1 MRPPAWALAAF
12 LILLACARPLQPPA
26 TPASVEPSAAR
37 VASGA
42 RPPSPAAA
50 PLPAARREPPPAAPE
65 ARAPLAPLPSV
76 PRVVRVG
83 LATDLPAVSL
93 PCCES
98 ELVAEAGGG
107 SVAVVSAMRIEPWA
121 AVARP
126 PTFRLQV
133 AALKDERQARGLAAA
148 LAERTGEA
156 ADVVFDAGTD
166 LYRVR
171 IGRYETREAAEAAR
185 RSLAQLN
192 VHDAWVVSE
201 QPALAD
207 AALRVTQAG
216 RTTRVPGRWIEV
228 RRANGDGIRVQS
240 GRYRG
245 RILVYLN
252 DRGTLNLI
260 NEVAFEDYLR
270 GVVPREMGPG
280 IYDNLD
286 ALKAQTVAARTYT
299 LKNMGEFRDEGY
311 DICATP
317 RCQVYGGMDS
327 EHPLTDRAIE
337 ETAGQVLLW
346 QRQFVDALY
355 SSTCGGHTE
364 DVATVFPLKSEP
376 YLKGVPCLE
385 SGIDQLA
392 GESPRGTPI
401 ARGLARRLLP
411 AGAGPPSA
419 AGFGGRLAR
428 LARLAG
434 LAVPDD
440 RLASLERREVQ
451 RFIASQFDLALDARL
466 FVAHEDLAYLL
477 DNPPAGWGEE
487 ELKLAAYLTKS
498 GLLAGP
504 LDLPLAEEEMEETI
518 FQLALFLRVLERRE
532 VRYLALDGGRLE
544 VRSGAEPEMLLL
556 PGRLATFRRRGGA
569 AEAGPL
575 GLVPGDRLNLY
586 LFDGELIGVSQEVDL
601 DGVAYDRTS
610 NLASW
615 TRFRTDSQLAEQVS
629 TRYPGF
635 ELSDLAVVARGVS
648 GRVGKLRLIGAD
660 GRFEEVVGLPVRWTL
675 DLPDTL
681 FTVKRLRPQGR
692 EAGWLF
698 TGRGWGHGV
707 GMCQVGAYGMS
718 IRGHDYD
725 SILHHYY
732 SGVELAR
739 LPQAA
744 PTPQPASAR

>member
-1 MRPPAWALAAF
+1 MKRPAWAFAAF
-12 LILLACARPLQPPA
+12 LILLACAHPLPPPPAPPPVAARPAAPGEAPGTRAEAAPPVAAQPTVHPQSPQPP
-26 TPASVEPSAAR
+26 PR
-37 VASGA
+37 
-42 RPPSPAAA
+42 
-50 PLPAARREPPPAAPE
+50 PLPAA
-65 ARAPLAPLPSV
+65 

-83 LATDLPAVSL
+83 LATDLEAVSL

-98 ELVAEAGGG
+98 ELVAEAGGQR
-107 SVAVVSAMRIEPWA
+107 VAVVSAMRIEPWA

-126 PTFRLQV
+126 PTYRLQV
-133 AALKDERQARGLAAA
+133 AALKDERQARGLAAR
-148 LAERTGEA
+148 LAERTGET

-171 IGRYETREAAEAAR
+171 IGRYPTREAADAAR
-185 RSLAQLN
+185 RSLAQIN
-192 VHDAWVVSE
+192 VHDAWVVGE
-201 QPALAD
+201 PAALAD
-207 AALRVTQAG
+207 VALRVTQAG
-216 RTTRVPGRWIEV
+216 RAVRVPGRWIEV
-228 RRANGDGIRVQS
+228 RRADGEGIRVEG

-245 RILVYLN
+245 KILVYLN

-260 NEVAFEDYLR
+260 NEVEFEEYLR
-270 GVVPREMGPG
+270 GVVPREMGPA

-317 RCQVYGGMDS
+317 RCQVYGGMES
-327 EHPLTDRAIE
+327 EHPLTDRAIA
-337 ETAGQVLLW
+337 ETAGLVLLW
-346 QRQFVDALY
+346 QRELVDALY

-364 DVATVFPLKSEP
+364 DVGTVFPLKSAP

-392 GESPRGTPI
+392 GASPRGETI
-401 ARGLARRLLP
+401 ARELARRLLP
-411 AGAGPPSA
+411 AAAGPPSA
-419 AGFGGRLAR
+419 SDFGGRLSR

-466 FVAHEDLAYLL
+466 FVAREDLAYLL

-487 ELKLAAYLTKS
+487 ELKLAAYLIRS
-498 GLLAGP
+498 GLLAAP
-504 LDLPLAEEEMEETI
+504 LDLPLGEEELEETI
-518 FQLALFLRVLERRE
+518 FQLALFLRILERRD
-532 VRYLALDGGRLE
+532 VRYLALAGGRL
-544 VRSGAEPEMLLL
+544 RFRAGAEVEELPL
-556 PGRLATFRRRGGA
+556 PGRLATFRRRGGE

-575 GLVPGDRLNLY
+575 GLVPGDRLHLY
-586 LFDGELIGVSQEVDL
+586 LLDGELVGVSQEVDL

-610 NLASW
+610 NLSSW
-615 TRFRTDSQLAEQVS
+615 TRFRTDSQLAELVR
-629 TRYPGF
+629 TRYPGL

-648 GRVGKLRLIGAD
+648 GRVGKMRLIGAD
-660 GRFEEVVGLPVRWTL
+660 GRFEEVAGLPVRWTL

-681 FTVKRLRPQGR
+681 FTVKRLRPSGR

-698 TGRGWGHGV
+698 SGRGWGHGV

-718 IRGHDYD
+718 MRGHGYD

-739 LPQAA
+739 LSQAA
-744 PTPQPASAR
+744 ADPAPASAR